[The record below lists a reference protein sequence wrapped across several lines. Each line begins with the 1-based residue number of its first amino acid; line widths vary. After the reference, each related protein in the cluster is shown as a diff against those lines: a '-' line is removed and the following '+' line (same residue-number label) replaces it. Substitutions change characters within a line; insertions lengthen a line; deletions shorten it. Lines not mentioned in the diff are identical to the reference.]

1 MLKKFKEFRVFTEEK
16 EESVMTK
23 AELAACDGKEGR
35 KAYVAVNGKVFDVTA
50 SPYWQG
56 GNHQD
61 AHSAGADLSADLLK
75 APHVRSVIE
84 RFPVVAALE
93 KIPVVVEAKG
103 GGEDGDD
110 YCGSFAG
117 RPAALALP
125 PLSLKLPGLFPA
137 DQFGKGIVAEDG

>member
-1 MLKKFKEFRVFTEEK
+1 
-16 EESVMTK
+16 MTK

-61 AHSAGADLSADLLK
+61 AHSAGTDLSADLLK
-75 APHVRSVIE
+75 APHVRSLIE

-93 KIPVVVEAKG
+93 EIPVVVEAKG
-103 GGEDGDD
+103 AGGKTGMMI
-110 YCGSFAG
+110 
-117 RPAALALP
+117 AALL
-125 PLSLKLPGLFPA
+125 LVGLLLWLFLR
-137 DQFGKGIVAEDG
+137 